1 MDEIFP
7 TTIPVIHKIIE
18 QTSKTSTVA
27 RNIINNEQLWL
38 EEISATQTVR
48 WNPSIKSETE
58 RNNNITIKNEDS
70 FITSNISMT
79 VRCIYVL

>member
-1 MDEIFP
+1 MMTYQICSRHRNVDEIFP

-48 WNPSIKSETE
+48 
-58 RNNNITIKNEDS
+58 
-70 FITSNISMT
+70 
-79 VRCIYVL
+79 